1 MMPDIKEALYIAE
14 FARINGPGVY
24 PPERLCE
31 ALTALKEAYER
42 VSDELDE
49 LVVYRGELG

>member
-31 ALTALKEAYER
+31 ALTVLKEEYER
-42 VSDELDE
+42 VSDELQE
-49 LVVYRGELG
+49 VAIYRGEFG